1 MSKLPKMS
9 DPSEITRVHYLAAM
23 TDRSG
28 EIRQAPHRAAAHSI
42 ADLEGS
48 KFLEV
53 RYGTA

>member
-1 MSKLPKMS
+1 MSKPPKMS
-9 DPSEITRVHYLAAM
+9 DPSEITHVRCLAAM

-28 EIRQAPHRAAAHSI
+28 EVRRAPNRAAAHSI

-53 RYGTA
+53 RYGTV